1 MEINNYIDNSP
12 IIGSDLST
20 LSSSMNIKALDSVN
34 VVGEGSNSF
43 SIEFNTQ
50 ERRSDLS
57 LSLRN
62 MMEDISV
69 SQVALQSLNEQST
82 ILSNIQ
88 EMVSG
93 DNQSLLEEIQPSVEE
108 LLSKYNYLSTDI
120 NKNFEKYQEETNS
133 RNYFDGMLG
142 SKPLNPAEIIKA
154 VEQQQEVV
162 KAEKKFFGD
171 NVEKVADKALEVINI
186 EIDKSNKE
194 APFKNIDFGKNTAN
208 FTSANIN
215 NVVGSVVSSQAN
227 AIPANSPKLLA

>member
-20 LSSSMNIKALDSVN
+20 LSNSMNIKALDSAN

-43 SIEFNTQ
+43 SIALNTQ

-69 SQVALQSLNEQST
+69 SQITLQNLNEQST

-108 LLSKYNYLSTDI
+108 LLSKYNSLSTDI
-120 NKNFEKYQEETNS
+120 NKNFEKYQEETDS

-154 VEQQQEVV
+154 VEQQQEII

-194 APFKNIDFGKNTAN
+194 APFKNIDFGKNTAD
-208 FTSANIN
+208 FSSANIN
-215 NVVGSVVSSQAN
+215 SVVGSVVSSQAN

>member
-20 LSSSMNIKALDSVN
+20 LSSSMNVKALDSIN

-88 EMVSG
+88 EMVLG

-108 LLSKYNYLSTDI
+108 LLSKYNSLSTDI

-194 APFKNIDFGKNTAN
+194 APFKNIDFGKNTAD

>member
-108 LLSKYNYLSTDI
+108 LLSKYNSLSTDI
-120 NKNFEKYQEETNS
+120 NKNFEKYQEETDS
-133 RNYFDGMLG
+133 RNYFDGMIG

-194 APFKNIDFGKNTAN
+194 APFKNIDFGKNTAD

>member
-34 VVGEGSNSF
+34 VVEGGSNSF

-194 APFKNIDFGKNTAN
+194 APFKNIDFGKNTAD